1 MAEIT
6 DEEMNQQ
13 MDVHEAVSIT
23 CTLCKKVILKTEA
36 CARTKCC
43 RYCVHYDCYIQ
54 ALDDQMNKGVIKEKL
69 YCQICHTLCMLSAF
83 VANLD

>member
-13 MDVHEAVSIT
+13 MDLHEAD
-23 CTLCKKVILKTEA
+23 
-36 CARTKCC
+36 
-43 RYCVHYDCYIQ
+43 DCYVQ

-69 YCQICHTLCMLSAF
+69 YCQICHALCALSAF
-83 VANLD
+83 VDTLDN